1 MNEEARPVV
10 GVVGESATVTDA
22 IVAADGEVHATRGTD
37 YPADLDA
44 VVAVGEHALLS
55 LTDAPPSVPVLPV
68 DAGPGVRSVAT
79 DDALRAIER
88 LVTGEGATVT
98 VPILGI
104 TVDDTPRAHALAD
117 IALLTEDPARIS
129 EYAVTTGTD
138 LVSRF
143 RADGVVVSTPVGSHG
158 YARAVDAPV
167 VAPDT
172 GVVAVAPVGPF
183 ATEADS
189 WVLPTDGVSLT
200 VERDEAPVELL
211 ADDRVVGPVPPGDP
225 VGISVADTLRVVV
238 LPESAPPFEQE

>member
-1 MNEEARPVV
+1 MNEEAGPVV

-22 IVAADGEVHATRGTD
+22 IVAADGETRPAPGTD
-37 YPADLDA
+37 HPATLDA
-44 VVAVGEHALLS
+44 VVAVGEQSLLS

-79 DDALRAIER
+79 DDAARAIER
-88 LVTGEGATVT
+88 LVAGEGKTVT

-104 TVDDTPRAHALAD
+104 SVDDTSRAHALAD
-117 IALLTEDPARIS
+117 MALLTEEPARIS
-129 EYAVTTGTD
+129 EYAVTSGTD

-143 RADGVVVSTPVGSHG
+143 RADGVVVSTPAGSHG
-158 YARAVDAPV
+158 YARAVDTPV

-183 ATEADS
+183 ATDADS
-189 WVLPTDGVSLT
+189 WVLPTDAVSLT

-225 VGISVADTLRVVV
+225 VRISVADTLRVVV
-238 LPESAPPFEQE
+238 LPESAPPFEQD